1 MNKQMKQITAVLMVL
16 AVVLIA
22 GCTEEM
28 SAEQI
33 AANMMA
39 SQENIEDFSATVVRI
54 SQVDGENTTV
64 RAKTVFKPPDK
75 ERTEY
80 IEPAEVAGMVTLKNG
95 STVWMYDPAK
105 NRVIKMTRPEK
116 ESFETD
122 YTKPTKD
129 LVERNDISY
138 KGTGNIAGRSAY
150 VIEVTPKDKVD
161 RRFISRSHF
170 WIDRETWM
178 MIGMEIYDT
187 NGNSIAR
194 VEYRDVTFN
203 TGIPDSEFIFEV
215 PEDAKVVEQS
225 LGGMPEEM
233 TLEEARAN
241 LSFELKTPSYLPDG
255 YEFEVAVVSD
265 KEHNRLLIEY
275 RNESD
280 RLHLSEEVSY
290 DSDQP
295 EFKMYEPEMVRINGA
310 RGKFVSTSVFGVNM
324 NTLSWSVDG
333 IDYLLSGTLAKEGLT
348 RVAESIT

>member
-1 MNKQMKQITAVLMVL
+1 MRKRMKHITAVLMVL

-33 AANMMA
+33 AARMMA
-39 SQENIEDFSATVVRI
+39 SQENIEDFSATIVRI
-54 SQVDGENTTV
+54 SPVDGENTTV
-64 RAKTVFKPPDK
+64 RAKIVFKPPDK
-75 ERTEY
+75 RRSEY
-80 IEPAEVAGMVTLKNG
+80 IEPTEIAGSVIIRNG

-105 NRVIKMTRPEK
+105 NRVMKTTRPEN
-116 ESFETD
+116 ESSETD

-138 KGTGNIAGRSAY
+138 KGTGNIDGRSAY

-161 RRFISRSHF
+161 RRFISKRRF
-170 WIDRETWM
+170 WVDRETWM

-194 VEYRDVTFN
+194 VEYRDVAFN
-203 TGIPDSEFIFEV
+203 TGIPDSEFIFKV
-215 PEDAKVVEQS
+215 PEGAEVVEQS
-225 LGGMPEEM
+225 FGDMPEEM

-241 LSFELKTPSYLPDG
+241 LSFEPKTPSYLPDG
-255 YEFEVAVVSD
+255 YEFEVAMVSGKD
-265 KEHNRLLIEY
+265 HNRLFLIY
-275 RNESD
+275 KNESD

-290 DSDQP
+290 DADQS
-295 EFKMYEPEMVRINGA
+295 ESKVYDSEMVRINGA
-310 RGKFVSTSVFGVNM
+310 RGMFVSTPVFGINM

-333 IDYLLSGTLAKEGLT
+333 IDYSLSGTLAKEEQI

>member
-1 MNKQMKQITAVLMVL
+1 MNRQMKQITAVLMVL

-33 AANMMA
+33 ASRMMA
-39 SQENIEDFSATVVRI
+39 SLENIEDFSATLVRI
-54 SQVDGENTTV
+54 SPVDGENITV

-80 IEPAEVAGMVTLKNG
+80 IEPTEIAGSVTVKNG
-95 STVWMYDPAK
+95 STAWLYDPAK
-105 NRVIKMTRPEK
+105 NRVIKMTRSEN
-116 ESFETD
+116 ESSETD

-138 KGTGNIAGRSAY
+138 KGTGNIDGRSAY
-150 VIEVTPKDKVD
+150 VIEVTPKDEVD
-161 RRFISRSHF
+161 RRFISKSRF
-170 WIDRETWM
+170 WVDRETWM
-178 MIGMEIYDT
+178 MIGIEIFDT

-203 TGIPDSEFIFEV
+203 TGIPDSEFIFKV
-215 PEDAKVVEQS
+215 PEGAEVVEKS
-225 LGGMPEEM
+225 FDIPEEM

-255 YEFEVAVVSD
+255 YEFEVAMVSG
-265 KEHNRLLIEY
+265 KERNRLLIVY
-275 RNESD
+275 ANESD

-290 DSDQP
+290 DADQP
-295 EFKMYEPEMVRINGA
+295 ESKMYDQEMVIINGA
-310 RGKFVSTSVFGVNM
+310 RGKFMSTPVFGVNM
-324 NTLSWSVDG
+324 NTLWWSVDG
-333 IDYLLSGTLAKEGLT
+333 IDYSLSGTLAKEELI